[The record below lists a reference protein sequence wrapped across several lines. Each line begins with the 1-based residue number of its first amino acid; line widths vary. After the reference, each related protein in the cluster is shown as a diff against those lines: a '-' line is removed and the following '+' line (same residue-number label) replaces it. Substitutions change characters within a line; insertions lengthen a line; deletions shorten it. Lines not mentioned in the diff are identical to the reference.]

1 VAGQF
6 TTKDPADSEIEASIW
21 ARALERH
28 CVDLRD
34 DLIFLA
40 PWLELPTAA
49 GTRPD
54 LPASIIPTL
63 RELAL
68 LDAAWAP
75 IIKRARDS
83 GATPEVQESLDAL
96 QRLVTQG
103 AERATAR
110 MVAIEVLAQQATA
123 LTAMDYDFLYD
134 KVRRQL
140 VIGYNVAQ
148 RPLRR
153 ELLRLAGIGGAFE
166 QFRRRRTGQAA
177 PGKLVRARTFAH
189 VRWGNTDSARMERLD
204 VRIPDASA
212 RYAYV

>member
-1 VAGQF
+1 MRRGWNCQRRQAHV
-6 TTKDPADSEIEASIW
+6 
-21 ARALERH
+21 
-28 CVDLRD
+28 
-34 DLIFLA
+34 
-40 PWLELPTAA
+40 PTF
-49 GTRPD
+49 RR
-54 LPASIIPTL
+54 SIIPTL

-83 GATPEVQESLDAL
+83 GATPEAQESLDAL

-148 RPLRR
+148 RRCD
-153 ELLRLAGIGGAFE
+153 ESYYDLLASEARLCNFVAVA
-166 QFRRRRTGQAA
+166 Q
-177 PGKLVRARTFAH
+177 GKLPQESWFAL
-189 VRWGNTDSARMERLD
+189 GRLLTS
-204 VRIPDASA
+204 VGGTPTLLAWSGSMFEYLMPAA
-212 RYAYV
+212 RYADV